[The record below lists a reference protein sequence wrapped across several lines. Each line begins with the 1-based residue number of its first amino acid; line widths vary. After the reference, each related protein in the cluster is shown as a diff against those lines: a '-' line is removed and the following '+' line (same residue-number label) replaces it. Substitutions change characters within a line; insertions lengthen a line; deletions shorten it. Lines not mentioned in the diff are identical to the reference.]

1 MDIKGNNSR
10 GITIYSNY
18 YLTDTV
24 KELIKQNKI
33 TLKPNEDLILITEK
47 NRRESMK

>member
-1 MDIKGNNSR
+1 MIDLHLHTVHSDG
-10 GITIYSNY
+10 
-18 YLTDTV
+18 TDTV